1 MLTLKEN
8 LSFDQAKI
16 ITESDQEGKN
26 LFMQGIFVQGDK
38 RNQNSRVYPV
48 TEISRAVKAIQEKI
62 ETGYSVL
69 GEADHPDDLQVNLDR
84 VSHMIEK
91 MWMDGQDG
99 YGRLKLLPTPMGNI
113 CKTLLENGVKLGVS
127 SRGLGTLKE
136 NRDGV
141 QVVQDDFHLA
151 TAADIVADPS
161 APDAFVRGIMENKE
175 WVVVNGVW
183 TEQHCDMSKKYIKKA
198 SKKQL
203 EEAKIQVFER
213 FLRHLS
219 SK

>member
-8 LSFDQAKI
+8 LSYSQAKI
-16 ITESDQEGKN
+16 ITEASSDGKS
-26 LFMQGIFVQGDK
+26 MYMEGIFVQGEK

-48 TEISRAVKAIQEKI
+48 QEISKAVKAIQEKI

-127 SRGLGTLKE
+127 SRGSGNVTE
-136 NRDGV
+136 SGSV
-141 QVVQDDFHLA
+141 SEFEIQTV
-151 TAADIVADPS
+151 DIVANPS
-161 APDAFVRGIMENKE
+161 APDAYPDPLYEQIMNGKRGNILLDVASAVNDDTVANQYLQKE
-175 WVVVNGVW
+175 VLKFI
-183 TEQHCDMSKKYIKKA
+183 EKLDIRRS
-198 SKKQL
+198 
-203 EEAKIQVFER
+203 
-213 FLRHLS
+213 
-219 SK
+219 

>member
-8 LSFDQAKI
+8 LSYSQAKI
-16 ITESDQEGKN
+16 ITEASSDGKS
-26 LFMQGIFVQGDK
+26 MYMEGIFVQGDK

-48 TEISRAVKAIQEKI
+48 QEISKAVKAIQEKI

-127 SRGLGTLKE
+127 SRGSGNVTE
-136 NRDGV
+136 SGAV
-141 QVVQDDFHLA
+141 SEFEIQTV
-151 TAADIVADPS
+151 DIVANPS
-161 APDAFVRGIMENKE
+161 APDAYPDPLYEQIMNGKRGNILLDVATAVNNDTIANQYLQKE
-175 WVVVNGVW
+175 VLKFI
-183 TEQHCDMSKKYIKKA
+183 EKLDIRRS
-198 SKKQL
+198 
-203 EEAKIQVFER
+203 
-213 FLRHLS
+213 
-219 SK
+219 

>member
-1 MLTLKEN
+1 MLTLKED
-8 LSFDQAKI
+8 LTYAQAKI
-16 ITESDQEGKN
+16 ITESSQDGKS
-26 LFMQGIFVQGDK
+26 MYMEGIFVQGEK

-48 TEISRAVKAIQEKI
+48 QEISKAVKAIQEKI

-127 SRGLGTLKE
+127 SRGSGNVTE
-136 NRDGV
+136 SGSV
-141 QVVQDDFHLA
+141 SEFEIQTV
-151 TAADIVADPS
+151 DIVANPS
-161 APDAFVRGIMENKE
+161 APDAYPNPLYEQIMNGKRGNILLDVATAVNNDTIANQYLQKE
-175 WVVVNGVW
+175 VLKFI
-183 TEQHCDMSKKYIKKA
+183 EKLDIRRS
-198 SKKQL
+198 
-203 EEAKIQVFER
+203 
-213 FLRHLS
+213 
-219 SK
+219 

>member
-8 LSFDQAKI
+8 LSYSQAKI
-16 ITESDQEGKN
+16 ITEASSDGKS
-26 LFMQGIFVQGDK
+26 MYMEGIFVQGEK

-48 TEISRAVKAIQEKI
+48 QEISKAVKAIQEKI

-127 SRGLGTLKE
+127 SRGSGNVTE
-136 NRDGV
+136 SGSV
-141 QVVQDDFHLA
+141 SEFEIQTV
-151 TAADIVADPS
+151 DIVANPS
-161 APDAFVRGIMENKE
+161 APDAYPDPLFEQIMNGHRGNILLDVARAVNNDSVAEKYLQKE
-175 WVVVNGVW
+175 VLQFI
-183 TEQHCDMSKKYIKKA
+183 EKLDIRRS
-198 SKKQL
+198 
-203 EEAKIQVFER
+203 
-213 FLRHLS
+213 
-219 SK
+219 

>member
-8 LSFDQAKI
+8 LTYDQAKI
-16 ITESDQEGKN
+16 VTEATQDGKS
-26 LFMQGIFVQGDK
+26 LYMQGVFVQGNT

-48 TEISRAVKAIQEKI
+48 TEISKAVKAIQEKI

-113 CKTLLENGVKLGVS
+113 CKTLIENGVKLGVS
-127 SRGLGTLKE
+127 SRGSGNVTESGNVSEFEIQTVDL
-136 NRDGV
+136 
-141 QVVQDDFHLA
+141 
-151 TAADIVADPS
+151 VANPS
-161 APDAFVRGIMENKE
+161 APDAYPDPLYEQIMNGKRGNILLDVATAVNNDSIANQYLQKE
-175 WVVVNGVW
+175 VLQFIEKLDIRRG
-183 TEQHCDMSKKYIKKA
+183 
-198 SKKQL
+198 
-203 EEAKIQVFER
+203 
-213 FLRHLS
+213 
-219 SK
+219 